1 VECNPLKT
9 KEIKFKSWFVGLVF
23 MLVVIPVFWILLIK
37 LEGGKPIV
45 EIDPGFTAIGI
56 SQKLMITVSDTKTGI
71 KKVWVGLLKDGK
83 EHGLLQEK
91 FPSGVLF
98 KKRGV
103 KEKSFNVLVEP
114 KQMGLTDGPAVLRIA
129 VWDYSWRGGLGGNR
143 TYIEKEVTVDTKPPV
158 INVMSRVH
166 NISQGGSGLVIYS
179 VSEPCRLNGVVVG
192 DNFFPGM
199 GGHFDDPNI
208 YMAFIAL
215 SYRQGPGTKMFVRTV
230 DTAGNRSKAGFPYYI
245 RKKKFKKDIINISDR
260 FLNWKVSE
268 FDIDI
273 SQVSKTPLVDRFI
286 KINRDVRKSSNMEI
300 VDQTKKT
307 ESELMWKGVFLRLPK
322 SARRASFADHRTYK
336 YKGRTIDHQVHQGI
350 DLASLAHSPV
360 PVANSGKVVFTGP
373 IGIYGRSVIIDHG
386 FGLSSLYS
394 HLNSIDVEVDQV
406 VNKGEIIGQT
416 GTTGLAGGDHLHFG
430 MLVHQVFVNPVEWW
444 DFSWITN
451 NITKKIKSVESR
463 RGEG

>member
-1 VECNPLKT
+1 MECNPLKI
-9 KEIKFKSWFVGLVF
+9 KEINLKSWFVRLVF

-45 EIDPGFTAIGI
+45 EIDPGFAAIGI
-56 SQKLMITVSDTKTGI
+56 SQKITITVSDIKTGI
-71 KKVWVGLLKDGK
+71 KKVRVGLLKDGK
-83 EHGLLQEK
+83 EHELLQEK
-91 FPSGVLF
+91 FPSGVFF

-103 KEKSFNVLVEP
+103 KEKSLNILVEP
-114 KQMGLTDGPAVLRIA
+114 KKMGLTDGPAVLRIA
-129 VWDYSWRGGLGGNR
+129 VWDYSWRGGLHGNR

-179 VSEPCRLNGVVVG
+179 VSEPCRLNGVYVG
-192 DNFFPGM
+192 DNFFLGM

-215 SYRQGPGTKMFVRTV
+215 SYRQGPGTKMFVRAV
-230 DTAGNRSKAGFPYYI
+230 DTAGNRSKVGFPYHI
-245 RKKKFKKDIINISDR
+245 RKKKFRKDVINISDR
-260 FLNWKVSE
+260 FLNWKVPE

-273 SQVSKTPLVDRFI
+273 SQASKTPLIDRFI

-300 VDQTKKT
+300 VEQTKKT
-307 ESELMWKGVFLRLPK
+307 ESKLMWKGAFLRLPK
-322 SARRASFADHRTYK
+322 SARRAAFADHRTYK
-336 YKGRTIDHQVHQGI
+336 YKRRTIDHQVHQGI

-360 PVANSGKVVFTGP
+360 PAANSGKVVFIGSV
-373 IGIYGRSVIIDHG
+373 GIYGRSVIIDHG

-394 HLNSIDVEVDQV
+394 HLNSIDVEVGQV

-430 MLVHQVFVNPVEWW
+430 MLVHHVFVNPVEWW